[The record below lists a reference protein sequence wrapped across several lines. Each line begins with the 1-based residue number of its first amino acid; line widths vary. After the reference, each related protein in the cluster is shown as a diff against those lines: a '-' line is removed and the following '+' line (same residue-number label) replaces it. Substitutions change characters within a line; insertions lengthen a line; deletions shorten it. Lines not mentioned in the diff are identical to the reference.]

1 MKNNYFYKSESEQF
15 AFYRIPKLLFTD
27 SRYAGISVE
36 AKILYGLM
44 LDRMS
49 LSVRNNWVDDD
60 NRVYI
65 YFTLEEITDYLSIV
79 KDKGV
84 KLLKELDGI
93 LIERKKQGLGKPVMI
108 YVLNFTDSQ
117 NSVRSV
123 DNSAEVQTSDVDN
136 SIENA
141 DFGTSNAEV
150 RTSEK
155 PKSGENA
162 EVLTSEIPKS
172 ALLKNRTLDFG
183 KSDSNN
189 TDINNT
195 DLNNTDISSS
205 SRISFAALERERE
218 EYRDVIKTNI
228 EYDILIQQYAAEKI
242 DSFVNI
248 IVDALCSFDDKINVN
263 SMQVP
268 KEVVKSKLLKLDYM
282 HIVYVIDCL
291 DENSSK
297 IRNYK
302 SYILTMLYN
311 APDTM
316 NHYYQSKFNKNYF
329 RKDEN

>member
-27 SRYAGISVE
+27 SRYAVISVE
-36 AKILYGLM
+36 AKVLYGLM

-65 YFTLEEITDYLSIV
+65 YFTLEEITEYLSIG

-84 KLLKELDGI
+84 KLLKELDGT

-108 YVLNFTDSQ
+108 YVLNFVDSQ
-117 NSVRSV
+117 NSIQSV
-123 DNSAEVQTSDVDN
+123 DNSAEVQ
-136 SIENA
+136 
-141 DFGTSNAEV
+141 
-150 RTSEK
+150 TSEK

-162 EVLTSEIPKS
+162 EVLASEIPKS

-183 KSDSNN
+183 KSDPNN

-195 DLNNTDISSS
+195 DLNKTDISSS
-205 SRISFAALERERE
+205 SSRVSFAAMERERA
-218 EYRDVIKTNI
+218 EYRDVIHENI

-242 DSFVNI
+242 DGFVNI
-248 IVDALCSFDDKINVN
+248 IVDALCSFDDMISVN

-268 KEVVKSKLLKLDYM
+268 KEVVKRKLLKLDYM

-291 DENSSK
+291 DGNSTK
-297 IRNYK
+297 IRNYCRR
-302 SYILTMLYN
+302 L
-311 APDTM
+311 
-316 NHYYQSKFNKNYF
+316 Q
-329 RKDEN
+329 